1 MRCQDFFLQLVV
13 LSGTRTT
20 LSQLI
25 LYSGLVTVEG
35 QHRTIQ
41 CTVCIEIEDVG
52 FPNILVTLC
61 GERGWLLFPSASSF
75 PFGMKFCDTQS
86 QECRTF

>member
-1 MRCQDFFLQLVV
+1 MADIEDNSKSANSKLRFGDCR
-13 LSGTRTT
+13 RTT
-20 LSQLI
+20 QNNAVHIVMYQS
-25 LYSGLVTVEG
+25 
-35 QHRTIQ
+35 
-41 CTVCIEIEDVG
+41 IEIEDVG